1 MGLPTKIFLV
11 ILIII
16 SIPIIIYCAIMIQ
29 IAKDIKKGLSRLSG
43 AFKKLGVKLKS
54 LIIGVS

>member
-1 MGLPTKIFLV
+1 MGLPIQIFLLV
-11 ILIII
+11 LIIV
-16 SIPIIIYCAIMIQ
+16 STPIVLFFVLMYY

>member
-11 ILIII
+11 ILIIV

-29 IAKDIKKGLSRLSG
+29 IVKDIKKGLSRLSG
-43 AFKKLGVKLKS
+43 AFKKLGIKLKS
-54 LIIGVS
+54 LIIGVF